1 MADPLP
7 WEVDC
12 RAVRSL
18 QDSEAD
24 FLFVDCREP
33 HEHDLVK
40 IAGAT
45 LVPLG
50 QTPQRLA
57 EFEPFR
63 DRPIIVHCHHGG
75 RSLRAAQWLRQN
87 GFPTAQSMAG
97 GIHRWAEE
105 IEPGML
111 KY

>member
-12 RAVRSL
+12 RAVRNL
-18 QDSEAD
+18 QDAGAD

-50 QTPQRLA
+50 ETPQRQA